1 MRRAF
6 ATALAVLA
14 MAAVPALAQDEQGGR
29 AVPVAA
35 TGDTPVPK
43 PKPVKAAAAG
53 SVSIKDF
60 SFAPKSISINVGDT
74 VSWTNTGKQP
84 HTATGSGFDTGTLK
98 QGESAS
104 HTFNTAGTFN
114 YICTIH
120 PFMKGTVV
128 VAAAAGSSPSTSHS
142 QSSGSGSSG
151 SGGSGSAG
159 SATPGAAAQSAQA
172 AKPGIPNTGMD
183 VVWLALSGV
192 LLLGSGL
199 AIRRLTWG
207 GARG

>member
-1 MRRAF
+1 MRRAL

-14 MAAVPALAQDEQGGR
+14 VCAAPAWSQDQQQGGR
-29 AVPVAA
+29 LIPVAA
-35 TGDTPVPK
+35 TGDTK

-60 SFAPKSISINVGDT
+60 SFAPKSITVNVGDT

-98 QGESAS
+98 QGQSAS
-104 HTFNTAGTFN
+104 HTFSSAGTFN

-128 VAAAAGSSPSTSHS
+128 VAAAASSPS
-142 QSSGSGSSG
+142 SGGGSSSG
-151 SGGSGSAG
+151 SGGSSGSSGSSSGAG
-159 SATPGAAAQSAQA
+159 AATPSTPGAATP
-172 AKPGIPNTGMD
+172 AKPGIPNTGLD
-183 VVWLALSGV
+183 VVWLALSGA

-199 AIRRLTWG
+199 MLRRRT
-207 GARG
+207 A

>member
-1 MRRAF
+1 MTRVL

-29 AVPVAA
+29 AAPVAA

-43 PKPVKAAAAG
+43 PKPKPVKAAAAG
-53 SVSIKDF
+53 SVTIKDF
-60 SFAPKSISINVGDT
+60 SFAPKSISINVGET

-98 QGESAS
+98 QGQSAP

-120 PFMKGTVV
+120 PFMKGTV
-128 VAAAAGSSPSTSHS
+128 
-142 QSSGSGSSG
+142 
-151 SGGSGSAG
+151 
-159 SATPGAAAQSAQA
+159 
-172 AKPGIPNTGMD
+172 
-183 VVWLALSGV
+183 
-192 LLLGSGL
+192 
-199 AIRRLTWG
+199 
-207 GARG
+207 